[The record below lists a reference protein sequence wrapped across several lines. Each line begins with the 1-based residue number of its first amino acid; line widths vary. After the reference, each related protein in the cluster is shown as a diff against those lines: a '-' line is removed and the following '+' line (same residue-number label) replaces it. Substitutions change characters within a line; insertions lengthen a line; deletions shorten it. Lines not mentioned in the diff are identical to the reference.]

1 MGARRD
7 KPRAQGK
14 PATDGD
20 TALARQEDLRVLAEE
35 PGPCPNELTYMLAR
49 DEVSDDALVARMNAA
64 PDMGGATLVELS
76 RFPARRAERG
86 EG

>member
-1 MGARRD
+1 MGASRD
-7 KPRAQGK
+7 KLSAQGK
-14 PATDGD
+14 PATKGD
-20 TALARQEDLRVLAEE
+20 TELARHEELRALAEV
-35 PGPCPNELTYMLAR
+35 PGPCPDELAYMLAR

-76 RFPARRAERG
+76 GFLARRAERG

>member
-1 MGARRD
+1 MGASRD

-14 PATDGD
+14 PATEGD
-20 TALARQEDLRVLAEE
+20 TALTRQEELRALAQE
-35 PGPCPNELTYMLAR
+35 PGPCPDELAYMLAR

-76 RFPARRAERG
+76 RFLARRAERDKG
-86 EG
+86 